1 MKTNHKT
8 DEKHAKLMNILIWY
22 VPMTCVWRLGMVVR
36 RSGRVRAWG
45 SLALMMIVLGCGR
58 GPAVSREVVEGEG
71 DTPAPVAHPG
81 EPPSPAPPIAWLAP
95 TAEPPFPDLAGK
107 SGGDD
112 TEDFEGGDQPT
123 EPHEGTTTTATV
135 TAWCSNGQSVFS
147 FHRSGGDLTRY
158 LPFEFRACPH
168 RACTLTMR
176 SGWLRGQSASV
187 VVFDFP
193 GDVFLLQR
201 RGYVV
206 GRPDRATVT
215 C

>member
-95 TAEPPFPDLAGK
+95 TAEPPFPVE
-107 SGGDD
+107 DD
-112 TEDFEGGDQPT
+112 VKPS
-123 EPHEGTTTTATV
+123 EPLERSTATATV
-135 TAWCSNGQSVFS
+135 TGQCSNGESLFS
-147 FHRSGGDLTRY
+147 FHRSGGDLTRL
-158 LPFEFRACPH
+158 LPFAFRVCGQSG
-168 RACTLTMR
+168 CLR
-176 SGWLRGQSASV
+176 SMEYEWQAGQSAATV
-187 VVFDFP
+187 GFAFP
-193 GDVFLLQR
+193 VRVFLLER
-201 RGYVV
+201 WGYQV
-206 GRPDRATVT
+206 GSPGRAAVT